1 MRYRRRH
8 RTVLATAAALC
19 VLPLGQ
25 GETAFAVEADNLS
38 AYRTAA
44 RAKEVTG
51 SASGEGGPL
60 LRPGTYTDTI
70 APGEK
75 KFYAVDL
82 DATSDVYVSV
92 VAAPAPGADVSP
104 DDGIRVLLQQQ
115 DGHECGAGEARYRQE
130 DSGRPLADY
139 AVRRLRPDAG
149 AGPAASTCRHAGRYR
164 VVVER
169 TRAADGAAVYPTEL
183 KYMTEPGLKPGGTP
197 VPPGPGSWRPVAAS
211 LPDRPDR
218 PDRPI
223 KPDKAVKRVV
233 GGTGFNDA
241 PPVTTGTWTDDA
253 LPGQTRFYRIPVSW
267 GQRLSVVADVPK
279 AFAPPGF
286 HAPGGV
292 RIGLNNPARGFAKE
306 VFEDYRGTPESVS
319 LDTAPV
325 AYDNRS
331 RARTDPANAMRVA
344 GWYYVQVGLHPKVGE
359 VVSHP
364 LQVTLHVSVEG
375 TPKAAPAYDG
385 DAAAAGFGVTADP
398 QAVADDGSAR
408 REALRIGGYVGVST
422 GSALLCWLGGWWL
435 LARRPGRPATVRSR
449 GRARRHHAGR
459 RARSAGISLP
469 L

>member
-1 MRYRRRH
+1 MRYRRSH

-25 GETAFAVEADNLS
+25 GEAAFAVEADDLS

-51 SASGEGGPL
+51 SGSDEGGPL

-82 DATSDVYVSV
+82 DAKSDVYVSA

-104 DDGIRVLLQQQ
+104 GDGIRVLLQQE
-115 DGHECGAGEARYRQE
+115 DGQECGSGEARFRQE
-130 DSGRPLADY
+130 DSGHPLADY
-139 AVRRLRPDAG
+139 AVRRLQPDAG
-149 AGPAASTCRHAGRYR
+149 AGPVASTCRYAGRYR

-169 TRAADGAAVYPTEL
+169 TKAAAGAAVYPTEL
-183 KYMTEPGLKPGGTP
+183 KYMTEPGLKPGGTA

-211 LPDRPDR
+211 S
-218 PDRPI
+218 
-223 KPDKAVKRVV
+223 PDKAVKRVA

-241 PPVTTGTWTDDA
+241 PPVTTGTWRDDA

-267 GQRLSVVADVPK
+267 GQRLSVVADIPK

-292 RIGLNNPARGFAKE
+292 RIGLNNPARGFARE

-319 LDTAPV
+319 LSTAPV

-344 GWYYVQVGLHPKVGE
+344 GWYYLQVGLHPKVGE

-364 LQVTLHVSVEG
+364 VPVTLHVSVEG

-398 QAVADDGSAR
+398 QAVANDGSAG

-435 LARRPGRPATVRSR
+435 LARRRGRPATARPR
-449 GRARRHHAGR
+449 GRARQHAGR